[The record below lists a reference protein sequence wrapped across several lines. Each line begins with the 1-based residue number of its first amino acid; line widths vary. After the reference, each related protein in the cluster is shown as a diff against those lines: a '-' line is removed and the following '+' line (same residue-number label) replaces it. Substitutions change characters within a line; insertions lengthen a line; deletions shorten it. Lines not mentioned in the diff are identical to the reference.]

1 MKHKLDLKT
10 LLLSTL
16 ACLVYTGME
25 FFQESISA
33 VSWYSLQDFKV
44 ILFWAV
50 VLIGWAIYFLDRF
63 KRR

>member
-10 LLLSTL
+10 LLLATL